1 MQTAFSCLLMVKLCI
16 LTSTNIIEPLGV
28 SVGSELM
35 IGSDSVSNRE
45 STAANDGLTELLAS
59 VVARALH

>member
-1 MQTAFSCLLMVKLCI
+1 MVKLCI